1 MSRLTDDPEHWR
13 RRAEEM
19 RRIANDLTD
28 MVRAKQSLLQI
39 AENYERKAAQAEER
53 LRGRT
58 TGA

>member
-1 MSRLTDDPEHWR
+1 
-13 RRAEEM
+13 M

-28 MVRAKQSLLQI
+28 MVRAKESLLQI